1 MEIRIV
7 SRTPAEMNGSHCS
20 MNAVSNRK
28 AAKRTAS
35 ATKIRIQTTASLARN
50 E

>member
-1 MEIRIV
+1 
-7 SRTPAEMNGSHCS
+7 
-20 MNAVSNRK
+20 MNAVSNWK

-35 ATKIRIQTTASLARN
+35 ATKIRTQTAASLAWN